1 MEIILFLVIAFVG
14 WAIFRGYIRSKV
26 GRFYGNTKRADAS
39 ALASAN
45 AGTSDQ
51 PSWWG
56 DATKREMFTHAIQ
69 KMMDRRGVAPE
80 ARKELFGQEYT
91 RSLMLAHAASME
103 RQGASFAEQQ
113 AAAAELAVKLGKGWE
128 EKMAQGMRL
137 VSTEDQV
144 NEQLVFLGEFLA
156 EYDQLPYEAKKIWA
170 SALWLIY
177 EGFLRDYGSLKAFR
191 EAPAE
196 RKATM
201 YALLAKD
208 RKLDGEAAELV
219 LKYRAFVSCILQ
231 LCDKFEWLDRP
242 HQLDIAIDRL
252 TEITEAGEVW
262 YTSAEASRATL
273 VNSGKSL

>member
-1 MEIILFLVIAFVG
+1 MEIILVVIIAFFG
-14 WAIFRGYIRSKV
+14 WAIFRGHLRGKV
-26 GRFYGNTKRADAS
+26 GRFYGNAKRADAA

-45 AGTSDQ
+45 AETGDQ

-56 DATKREMFTHAIQ
+56 DATKMEMFTNAIQ

-80 ARKELFGQEYT
+80 ARRELFSQEYT

-103 RQGASFAEQQ
+103 RQGASFTEQQ

-128 EKMAQGMRL
+128 EKMAQGIHL

-144 NEQLVFLGEFLA
+144 REQLNFLGQFLS
-156 EYDQLPYEAKKIWA
+156 EYDQLPYETKKFWA
-170 SALWLIY
+170 IALWLIY
-177 EGFLRDYGSLKAFR
+177 GGFLRDYGSLKSFR

-196 RKATM
+196 RKASM

-208 RKLDGEAAELV
+208 RKLDGEDEDLS
-219 LKYRAFVSCILQ
+219 LRYRAFISCILQ

-242 HQLDIAIDRL
+242 RQLDIAIDRL
-252 TEITEAGEVW
+252 TEITQAGEVW
-262 YTSAEASRATL
+262 YTSAEAS
-273 VNSGKSL
+273 